1 MIRPSLFFS
10 LLSLLPFGCL
20 AQINVQGRVMDMNDC
35 EPLAGASVV
44 IKGSDGKIKKFT
56 STKAD
61 GDFLIE
67 MASVDGY
74 HLEITMMSFEKKS
87 ISCEA
92 AQTSTAHS
100 VAMNHT

>member
-35 EPLAGASVV
+35 EPLAGASIV

-61 GDFLIE
+61 GDFFNRNGI
-67 MASVDGY
+67 GRR
-74 HLEITMMSFEKKS
+74 MSSGDNDDEF
-87 ISCEA
+87 
-92 AQTSTAHS
+92 
-100 VAMNHT
+100 